1 MIDGVSYIKDKE
13 GFLHNNPSL
22 FHQLSIY
29 GRPVRNFEID
39 SNLKFDK
46 S

>member
-1 MIDGVSYIKDKE
+1 VDGVSYIKDKN

-29 GRPVRNFEID
+29 GKPVTNFEID
-39 SNLKFDK
+39 PSLKFNK